1 MSQSQMQEIPC
12 PKCGKKQFF
21 RVWDSINTMEDPP
34 LKEAVRNDE
43 AFSFHC
49 ARTAVRLLHCI
60 IISSIMNRRRSFL
73 SYAALTVPITRR

>member
-1 MSQSQMQEIPC
+1 MREETI
-12 PKCGKKQFF
+12 F

-49 ARTAVRLLHCI
+49 EDCGASAALHYNFI
-60 IISSIMNRRRSFL
+60 YHEPAEKLL

>member
-1 MSQSQMQEIPC
+1 MSQSQMQEITC

-49 ARTAVRLLHCI
+49 VLRCI
-60 IISSIMNRRRSFL
+60 IISSSMNRRRSFL
-73 SYAALTVPITRR
+73 SYAALMVPITRR